1 MCESPH
7 LQCAHGVHEGAGAFE
22 VRRRRTGR
30 ALAHLRDPCQHK
42 LRNRAQ
48 QPASSS
54 KLAHSNLACSSAGV
68 LTAGGLCCTTS
79 MTHRASS
86 VSNHLRDDARLQV
99 VQDLAQHRAVA
110 QRQSK
115 GQIGGRL
122 HRLPRQLLDPQRS
135 LPPPVRG
142 PVDAQDSS

>member
-54 KLAHSNLACSSAGV
+54 KLAHSNLACSSCWRAHCGWPVLHNKHDTSGEFCLKPPAG
-68 LTAGGLCCTTS
+68 
-79 MTHRASS
+79 
-86 VSNHLRDDARLQV
+86 
-99 VQDLAQHRAVA
+99 
-110 QRQSK
+110 
-115 GQIGGRL
+115 
-122 HRLPRQLLDPQRS
+122 
-135 LPPPVRG
+135 
-142 PVDAQDSS
+142 